1 MNDYASFAPQ
11 PAEVAV
17 NFDAP
22 VASQYPE
29 PTTDVPQPEVAPQP
43 PLAGTPEQ
51 VPQIYAYV
59 KEITPAGSYD
69 ESSSKLEFD
78 VILNVSC
85 NGSNN
90 TIVKKIAFCKYS
102 LAQEFSKLQPVTVV
116 EEKKPAAL
124 SEEAANRLRALC
136 NY

>member
-1 MNDYASFAPQ
+1 MNDYATFAPQ

-17 NFDAP
+17 NFDTPTSAQFAEPTQDLP
-22 VASQYPE
+22 VPEVPASTEPTPE
-29 PTTDVPQPEVAPQP
+29 PI
-43 PLAGTPEQ
+43 
-51 VPQIYAYV
+51 PQIYAFV
-59 KEITPAGSYD
+59 KEITPSGTFD

-102 LAQEFSKLQPVTVV
+102 LAQELSKLQPVTVV
-116 EEKKPAAL
+116 EEKKPSTL
-124 SEEAANRLRALC
+124 SQETANRLRQLC